1 MSHLKNNLCIYFIIF
16 SALLSIVSIIAGAAM
31 LKTDQYDNPF
41 LVIVAVSNLCWFFF
55 VLFAKNLKQ
64 EENIMENRKIAEKT
78 YNQIYVYLLRMLA
91 VALFMTIVLIFLT
104 NVSMGIIITLKVFI
118 TYSGYIY

>member
-1 MSHLKNNLCIYFIIF
+1 
-16 SALLSIVSIIAGAAM
+16 
-31 LKTDQYDNPF
+31 
-41 LVIVAVSNLCWFFF
+41 
-55 VLFAKNLKQ
+55 
-64 EENIMENRKIAEKT
+64 MENRKIAEKT
-78 YNQIYVYLLRMLA
+78 YNQIYVYLLRMLV